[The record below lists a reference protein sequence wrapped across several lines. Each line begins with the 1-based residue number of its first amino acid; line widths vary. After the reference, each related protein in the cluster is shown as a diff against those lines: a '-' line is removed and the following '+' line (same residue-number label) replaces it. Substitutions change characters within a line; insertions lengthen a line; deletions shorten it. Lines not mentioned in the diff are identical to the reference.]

1 MKKLRILL
9 GGNESI
15 ESAMESWGFDVTA
28 VADGKQVCSA
38 IYTDRFD
45 LCLLDWDLP
54 KMTGLEACGW
64 IRSVNLPAQPYV
76 VLVTHRGNPE
86 QVHAAYLTGAN
97 DFITSPFNLED
108 LHFLVSA
115 FAHKLSRARVAFQDL
130 GLWDPLEQYRRD
142 LSSQPTRIYSRI

>member
-15 ESAMESWGFDVTA
+15 KSAMESWGFDVTA
-28 VADGKQVCSA
+28 VADGKQACSA

-76 VLVTHRGNPE
+76 VLVTHRGKPE
-86 QVHAAYLTGAN
+86 QVHAAYLAGAN
-97 DFITSPFNLED
+97 DFIARPFNLED

-115 FAHKLSRARVAFQDL
+115 FAHKISKTRVAFQDL
-130 GLWDPLEQYRRD
+130 GFLDPVEQYRRD
-142 LSSQPTRIYSRI
+142 LSRPARNYSRI

>member
-15 ESAMESWGFDVTA
+15 KSALESWGFDVTA
-28 VADGKQVCSA
+28 VTDGKQACSA
-38 IYTDRFD
+38 VYAHLFD

-76 VLVTHRGNPE
+76 VLVTHGGKPE
-86 QVHAAYLTGAN
+86 EVHAAYLAGAN
-97 DFITSPFNLED
+97 DFIAGPFNLED
-108 LHFLVSA
+108 LHFLVST
-115 FAHKLSRARVAFQDL
+115 FAHKISKTRVAFQNL
-130 GLWDPLEQYRRD
+130 GFLDPLEQYRRD
-142 LSSQPTRIYSRI
+142 LSSQPTRIHSRI

>member
-15 ESAMESWGFDVTA
+15 KSTMESWGFDVTA
-28 VADGKQVCSA
+28 VADGKQACSA
-38 IYTDRFD
+38 IYIDRFD

-76 VLVTHRGNPE
+76 VLVTHRGKPE
-86 QVHAAYLTGAN
+86 QIQRLIWPAPMTLSPALLTWK
-97 DFITSPFNLED
+97 TCT
-108 LHFLVSA
+108 FLCQPLRTRFPELA
-115 FAHKLSRARVAFQDL
+115 LLSR
-130 GLWDPLEQYRRD
+130 
-142 LSSQPTRIYSRI
+142 I

>member
-15 ESAMESWGFDVTA
+15 KSPLESWGFDVTV
-28 VADGKQVCSA
+28 VADGKQACSA
-38 IYTDRFD
+38 VYAGRFD

-54 KMTGLEACGW
+54 RMTGLEACGW

-76 VLVTHRGNPE
+76 VLVTHRGKPE
-86 QVHAAYLTGAN
+86 EVHAAYLAGAN
-97 DFITSPFNLED
+97 DFIASPFNLED

-115 FAHKLSRARVAFQDL
+115 FAHKLSKTRVAFQDL
-130 GLWDPLEQYRRD
+130 GFFDPLEQYRRD
-142 LSSQPTRIYSRI
+142 LSSQPAKIYSRI